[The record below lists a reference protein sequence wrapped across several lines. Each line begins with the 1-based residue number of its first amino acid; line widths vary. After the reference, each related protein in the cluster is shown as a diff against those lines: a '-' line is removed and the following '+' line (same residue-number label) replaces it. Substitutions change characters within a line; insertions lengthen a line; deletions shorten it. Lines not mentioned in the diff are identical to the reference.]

1 MTHDRT
7 YYRACSTRRLNED
20 AMGSD
25 NELTIALGERLN
37 EFEYQEDIV
46 DDLLKENRELET
58 RVDTLRA
65 ELNELYAQ
73 LEMN

>member
-1 MTHDRT
+1 MRHDRT
-7 YYRACSTRRLNED
+7 YYRACSTRRLIED

-25 NELTIALGERLN
+25 NELTIALGERLG

-58 RVDTLRA
+58 RVDDLRR
-65 ELNELYAQ
+65 EIESLNRALGVE
-73 LEMN
+73 